1 MFDSIIKD
9 TFNID
14 DSSSE
19 DEEEKKELLTKKE
32 WLNRCLQIYD
42 VKNPIK
48 EGRIAG
54 PSQRKINKLDE
65 VDQAKILK
73 QRNQIRVAQREDGLM
88 SDQVGNR
95 ILDQMLLKYSSDGYY
110 QKVFKKIV

>member
-1 MFDSIIKD
+1 MFDYIIKD

-19 DEEEKKELLTKKE
+19 DEEEKKDLLTKKE
-32 WLNRCLQIYD
+32 WLNKCLSIYD
-42 VKNPIK
+42 TKNPIK

-65 VDQAKILK
+65 VDQAKIIS
-73 QRNQIRVAQREDGLM
+73 QQN
-88 SDQVGNR
+88 
-95 ILDQMLLKYSSDGYY
+95 
-110 QKVFKKIV
+110 